1 MREGVCFRC
10 RCRCKS
16 CADIVR
22 HGTNRRKSR
31 SKMYCL
37 NPKFAFLSISES
49 EIKNLFAK
57 INRCAFAAEQSKSG
71 GQARLG
77 NGMLRNGV
85 HSVPCAKPPQGLI
98 SQRENAVRRLRRS
111 HYIMQC
117 SRSAMPCALFKQ
129 ARRACFREL
138 GGIKIIVIPFEFQQF
153 AMCAGFGDSSVA
165 DNKNS
170 VR

>member
-77 NGMLRNGV
+77 NAPKRG
-85 HSVPCAKPPQGLI
+85 SFCAVRKPPQGLI
-98 SQRENAVRRLRRS
+98 SQIRRS

-138 GGIKIIVIPFEFQQF
+138 SGIKIIVITFEFQQF
-153 AMCAGFGDSSVA
+153 AMRAGFGDSSVA

>member
-31 SKMYCL
+31 SKLYCL
-37 NPKFAFLSISES
+37 NAKFAFLSISES

-71 GQARLG
+71 GQARLWNAPKRG
-77 NGMLRNGV
+77 
-85 HSVPCAKPPQGLI
+85 SFCAVRKPPQGLI

-138 GGIKIIVIPFEFQQF
+138 SGIKIIVITFEFQQF

>member
-49 EIKNLFAK
+49 EIKKSVRKDQPVRF
-57 INRCAFAAEQSKSG
+57 RCRAVKKRRSG
-71 GQARLG
+71 SAWEWNAPKRG
-77 NGMLRNGV
+77 
-85 HSVPCAKPPQGLI
+85 SFCAVRKPPQGLI
-98 SQRENAVRRLRRS
+98 PQRENAVRRLRLS

-138 GGIKIIVIPFEFQQF
+138 SGIKIIVITFEFQQF
-153 AMCAGFGDSSVA
+153 AMRTGFGDSSVA

>member
-1 MREGVCFRC
+1 
-10 RCRCKS
+10 
-16 CADIVR
+16 
-22 HGTNRRKSR
+22 
-31 SKMYCL
+31 MYCL

-57 INRCAFAAEQSKSG
+57 LNRCAFAAEQSKSG

-85 HSVPCAKPPQGLI
+85 HSVPCA
-98 SQRENAVRRLRRS
+98 NRRS

-138 GGIKIIVIPFEFQQF
+138 SGIKIIVITFEFQQF

>member
-22 HGTNRRKSR
+22 HGTNRIKSR

-57 INRCAFAAEQSKSG
+57 LNRCAFAAEQSKSG

-77 NGMLRNGV
+77 NAPKRG
-85 HSVPCAKPPQGLI
+85 SFCAGRKPPQGLI

-117 SRSAMPCALFKQ
+117 SRSAMPCVLFKQ

-138 GGIKIIVIPFEFQQF
+138 SGIKIIVITFEFQQF
-153 AMCAGFGDSSVA
+153 AVILPLRITRILSA
-165 DNKNS
+165 DRIVES
-170 VR
+170 L